1 MLARHDWF
9 WFGFWL
15 VKKLVREVLANHNRG
30 IANWSYL
37 HGQNGRLTVWAN
49 GKKNSGLVNFI
60 PKLCLPFA
68 QISSFYRKTAA
79 KVWNRVSKMRF
90 NEWNTNFRLDHP
102 ARNNTTTFSKCSAA
116 PGNFP
121 LEGLEKPC
129 SIYSMDLLFH
139 RISQRLLVNGKH
151 PSWKELGTVLLTWSS
166 MFKFVNWSSVVVLI
180 DLTLLLSKI

>member
-37 HGQNGRLTVWAN
+37 HGQNGRLTVWGN

-79 KVWNRVSKMRF
+79 KVWNRYQRCALTNGTLISVWIIPPKIIRLPFQNVPLLPEIFHWKDSKSRVPF
-90 NEWNTNFRLDHP
+90 TPWIY
-102 ARNNTTTFSKCSAA
+102 FSI
-116 PGNFP
+116 GFP
-121 LEGLEKPC
+121 R
-129 SIYSMDLLFH
+129 DF
-139 RISQRLLVNGKH
+139 
-151 PSWKELGTVLLTWSS
+151 W
-166 MFKFVNWSSVVVLI
+166 
-180 DLTLLLSKI
+180 